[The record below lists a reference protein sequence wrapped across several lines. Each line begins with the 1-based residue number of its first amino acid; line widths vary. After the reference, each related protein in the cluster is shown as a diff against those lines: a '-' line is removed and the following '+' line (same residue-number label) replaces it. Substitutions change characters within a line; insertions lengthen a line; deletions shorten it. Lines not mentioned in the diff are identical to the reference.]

1 MKSRRS
7 GLPDIVKFIACIC
20 IMAGHYSYI
29 FQQEYENVKVSRV
42 FFTECSARL
51 SACVALFFVISGFFA
66 ARSFDRLADK
76 KQSYGDFIKK
86 KVLRLFPGMWVSM
99 LYFVLFAVLFLVRN
113 GHWWGNR
120 NVSLSEFILAAC
132 GVNMW
137 TAGTANKIN
146 GPIWYISILFLNM
159 LLFGFISSCRLTK
172 PQKKACFAVM
182 IALGL
187 SVMNLKWGFTFLAQ
201 KTARG
206 YAAFF
211 TGVLL
216 GLFADRIR
224 YKGLIGWTGVLLT
237 AALSVIGRYAGMNLI
252 GDNII
257 VYTFVL
263 TPALLLLSDTKPFTS
278 DAVSNGFTSYLG
290 RISFPIFLTHIPCY
304 VLFSALFADTMP
316 YNSYKTFLLVFAMTF
331 VLAVLLEK
339 LAAKIRIDGIIRQ
352 EI

>member
-1 MKSRRS
+1 MKSKRS
-7 GLPDIVKFIACIC
+7 GLIDIVKFIACIC

-29 FQQEYENVKVSRV
+29 FRQEYESVQVNRI

-66 ARSFDRLADK
+66 ARSFEKLADK
-76 KQSYGDFIKK
+76 KQSYADFVKK

-99 LYFVLFAVLFLVRN
+99 IYFVIFAVLFLIRN

-137 TAGTANKIN
+137 TSGTSNKIN
-146 GPIWYISILFLNM
+146 GPIWYLSILFLNM
-159 LLFGFISSCRLTK
+159 LIYGFISSSKLTK
-172 PQKKACFAVM
+172 PQKKACFALM

-187 SVMNLKWGFTFLAQ
+187 SVMNLKWSFPFLAQ
-201 KTARG
+201 KAGRS

-216 GLFADRIR
+216 GLYADRFRHRGIT
-224 YKGLIGWTGVLLT
+224 GWTGVLLT
-237 AALSVIGRYAGMNLI
+237 LGMSVCGRLTGLKLI

-257 VYTFVL
+257 VYTFLL
-263 TPALLLLSDTKPFTS
+263 TPALLLLSEVKPFGSSLVCNKVT
-278 DAVSNGFTSYLG
+278 AYLG
-290 RISFPIFLTHIPCY
+290 RISFPLFLSHIPCY
-304 VLFSALFADTMP
+304 VLFSAAFADTLP
-316 YNSYKTFLLVFAMTF
+316 YNSYKTFLMIFAMTF

-339 LAAKIRIDGIIRQ
+339 LAAMICIDQWFKG